1 MAATWNRIR
10 LKLGVAVAAV
20 LAVALGAA
28 TLAFAGVSLPSA
40 AQTAF
45 TRLGLSLPN
54 QTSATP
60 ASGQPAGVPAATLPD
75 QASDTAKQVLQQ
87 LQTEGGCNFGH
98 ATAQDAGATL
108 PAQAQGAC
116 GKGGAQHAARHNRG
130 RKSGVSHSRSDR
142 STGHGQSNAHQSPHG
157 SRQTGENASGIGSS
171 NSTSAPLGSPHTGPT
186 VSGEV
191 PPGPPSST
199 PPAATGPP
207 SGTPGGRPSP

>member
-1 MAATWNRIR
+1 MAAAGNRIGLR
-10 LKLGVAVAAV
+10 LGMALAAV

-45 TRLGLSLPN
+45 TKLGLSLPN
-54 QTSATP
+54 QTSGTP
-60 ASGQPAGVPAATLPD
+60 ASRRPAVVPTATLPD
-75 QASDTAKQVLQQ
+75 QASDRAKQVLQQ
-87 LQTEGGCNFGH
+87 LQTQGGCNFGH

-108 PAQAQGAC
+108 PAQAQEAC
-116 GKGGAQHAARHNRG
+116 GRGGAQHAARHSGG
-130 RKSGVSHSRSDR
+130 RKSGVSHSRSHR
-142 STGHGQSNAHQSPHG
+142 STGHGQSNAHKSPQG

-171 NSTSAPLGSPHTGPT
+171 NSTSAPLGSPQTGKT

-207 SGTPGGRPSP
+207 SGTPNGPPSR